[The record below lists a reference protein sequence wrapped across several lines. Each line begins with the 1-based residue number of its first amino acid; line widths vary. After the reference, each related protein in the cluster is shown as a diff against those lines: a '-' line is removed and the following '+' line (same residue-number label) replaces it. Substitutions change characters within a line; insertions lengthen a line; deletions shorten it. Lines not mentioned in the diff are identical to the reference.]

1 MAAAASIAPPTLSFK
16 RFVEKKFPKCV
27 HLFIYAVLEW
37 MMIMMI
43 LLDGFLGFLSDE
55 FARFFELSIPC
66 LFCTRFDYVMSHRK
80 QNFCYNDCIC
90 EDHKRD
96 VSSLAYCHIHK
107 KLSDIRNLCDNCLI
121 SFATSKDSDCERY
134 KLLLGILHKDAGC
147 CADDGAR
154 VSVKSMKTVT
164 DNEEADNDN
173 KRCSCCGDFIQRL
186 KYKRTLSMNS
196 SAPAPSPRAWR
207 NEQVRGVESP
217 RVRYTDIKLMSDNDS
232 ELPAEEDS
240 SSTAGQEEAC
250 RTPSFL
256 RANRFSPLSDSAQA
270 SPRMYR
276 ASRLSMD
283 MVSDSNDTNARQ
295 ERSDDKSLME
305 LKMELDEERNAS
317 AIAVNN
323 AMAMITR
330 LQEEKA
336 ALQMEAFQYQRMME
350 EEVEFEQEEVELMK
364 DMLIKK
370 DEEMKIMASELE
382 AYRQKYGPLERVD
395 GEAYEVHGDEDY
407 QELRSHYLSSLGMS
421 ECASPTEVDHFEH
434 SGTYT
439 AGNLEESC
447 ADYEFENSHLSG
459 SGWLN
464 DVENKTTGSSDEEF
478 SSSELNK
485 VNQEDED
492 RQG

>member
-1 MAAAASIAPPTLSFK
+1 MAAATSIAPPTLSFK

-55 FARFFELSIPC
+55 FA
-66 LFCTRFDYVMSHRK
+66 RK

-164 DNEEADNDN
+164 DNEEDDNDN

-232 ELPAEEDS
+232 ELPNEEDS

-256 RANRFSPLSDSAQA
+256 RANR
-270 SPRMYR
+270 
-276 ASRLSMD
+276 
-283 MVSDSNDTNARQ
+283 Q
-295 ERSDDKSLME
+295 ERLDDKSLME

-459 SGWLN
+459 SGWITN
-464 DVENKTTGSSDEEF
+464 VENKTTGSSDEEF
-478 SSSELNK
+478 PSSELNK
-485 VNQEDED
+485 VNQEDDD

>member
-55 FARFFELSIPC
+55 FA
-66 LFCTRFDYVMSHRK
+66 RK

-232 ELPAEEDS
+232 ELPNEEDS
-240 SSTAGQEEAC
+240 SSIAGQEEAC

-256 RANRFSPLSDSAQA
+256 RANR
-270 SPRMYR
+270 
-276 ASRLSMD
+276 
-283 MVSDSNDTNARQ
+283 Q
-295 ERSDDKSLME
+295 ERLDDKSLME

-459 SGWLN
+459 SGWITN
-464 DVENKTTGSSDEEF
+464 VENKTTGSSDEEF
-478 SSSELNK
+478 PSSELNK
-485 VNQEDED
+485 VNQEDDD